1 MNQWCRSALCGH
13 PLLALTDNLT
23 HGAASRHTIAMPK
36 SATLGLFPVAVA
48 TILISRPAEGRW
60 LSWPEHT
67 VEVEVEMDLYSA
79 SSLPLP
85 VYVALISVQLGLSQ
99 TPANTARPRIRP
111 NVSRGVPVYS
121 PAFAGTQR
129 YKVIVTM
136 ELERRIGTLRDAMQA
151 RPIPSSGVCL
161 SVTFVDSVK
170 TSNRIVS
177 SIFFSLLSI

>member
-36 SATLGLFPVAVA
+36 SATLGLYPVAVA

-129 YKVIVTM
+129 YKVIVIRWKTN
-136 ELERRIGTLRDAMQA
+136 RNSA
-151 RPIPSSGVCL
+151 RCYASAAYAVMRCL
-161 SVTFVDSVK
+161 SVCHVRGFCQ
-170 TSNRIVS
+170 NE
-177 SIFFSLLSI
+177 